1 MECNGNGEGD
11 YTLKKLSLCNYL
23 IYSTSYRFLPCSM
36 TETAVEMLLENSKFL
51 SKERPV
57 SVVLMIRNYLNMEF
71 IIVLLCFFKGIIL
84 EYIQSGELK
93 TKSIDLLDLNTA

>member
-1 MECNGNGEGD
+1 M
-11 YTLKKLSLCNYL
+11 
-23 IYSTSYRFLPCSM
+23 PCSM
-36 TETAVEMLLENSKFL
+36 TETAVEMLLENSNFL

-57 SVVLMIRNYLNMEF
+57 SVVFMIRNYLNMEF

-84 EYIQSGELK
+84 EYIQRGELK